1 MTNEVVQE
9 QILQLKQLMVEYLR
23 RGSLAEADAVK
34 FQIESLKKDLNESKS
49 ILLG

>member
-1 MTNEVVQE
+1 MTNSEVQE